1 MQIFQRSGGFV
12 AILATLSLAGC
23 PAPLERPEAPPAQF
37 AYRVAATPYTAAIC
51 IARNARS
58 RGAAAE
64 ERTHGDS
71 GMEVVVRGSGGLLAT
86 ARILRDGSFSN
97 VSLAVT
103 PLAPGDPGGF
113 ARGLM
118 TSC

>member
-1 MQIFQRSGGFV
+1 MQIFPRGRAFV
-12 AILATLSLAGC
+12 AILATLLLAGC
-23 PAPLERPEAPPAQF
+23 PAPLERPEAPPPQF
-37 AYRVAATPYTAAIC
+37 AYRIAATPYTAAIC
-51 IARNARS
+51 IGRNARS

-71 GMEVVVRGSGGLLAT
+71 GMEVIVRGAGGPLAT

-103 PLAPGDPGGF
+103 PLAPGDPAAF

-118 TSC
+118 ASC